1 MKPKSNPPE
10 FLPAVKDAFSY
21 VRFSSK
27 KQADGA
33 SLERQ
38 LTGTRKYCEENNLIL
53 NETLTFRDLGI
64 SAYKGDNLQHGLGD
78 LLQACADGLIPK
90 GSAIV
95 VEALDR
101 LTRQRPRVVSTLLG
115 RFLDDYGLEVHLTG
129 IKKVLLPESQSAA
142 EEGMDLLY
150 VTMLAIRASEEQE
163 TKAGRLSDAFG
174 RKRLR
179 VEKGEALLET
189 NDNKLPWWVVYNEE
203 TEKLESPPE
212 RAKTVTEI
220 FTWAADG
227 VTSPEIARRL
237 DAKGTPTW
245 RPRANSWSPSRIR
258 HMILSHGPEGV
269 LESTARS
276 KALGQNFRKEG
287 YYPVL
292 VDADLAT
299 KAREAMAANSR
310 YGRTNSVPTPDQ
322 GERPHNLLRGLLMI
336 EGHASRYDCRRNG
349 TSGTWIGYY
358 YGYDEVARKN
368 LGVVSSKLLEPTLIA
383 GLREITVEML
393 KPEVDVVDPAAAALA
408 QAQRRLTETQ
418 KSLDNILAAIERG
431 GELDS
436 LLKRMK
442 VLEKEKVDLGEKV
455 EVLERKVRST
465 KAIGS
470 GKTELSEMKSLL
482 DADLSDN
489 TVRNR
494 LSQAIRRVVTRI
506 DLSFTTDRKTKG
518 LAIHSMVKG
527 DAAWVGDPCLPKK
540 TRKELYIRVQF
551 RHGGRRA
558 IMRLPVEMLAK
569 LKKSNT
575 LFTGRV

>member
-1 MKPKSNPPE
+1 M
-10 FLPAVKDAFSY
+10 
-21 VRFSSK
+21 
-27 KQADGA
+27 
-33 SLERQ
+33 
-38 LTGTRKYCEENNLIL
+38 
-53 NETLTFRDLGI
+53 
-64 SAYKGDNLQHGLGD
+64 
-78 LLQACADGLIPK
+78 
-90 GSAIV
+90 
-95 VEALDR
+95 
-101 LTRQRPRVVSTLLG
+101 
-115 RFLDDYGLEVHLTG
+115 
-129 IKKVLLPESQSAA
+129 
-142 EEGMDLLY
+142 
-150 VTMLAIRASEEQE
+150 
-163 TKAGRLSDAFG
+163 
-174 RKRLR
+174 
-179 VEKGEALLET
+179 
-189 NDNKLPWWVVYNEE
+189 
-203 TEKLESPPE
+203 
-212 RAKTVTEI
+212 
-220 FTWAADG
+220 
-227 VTSPEIARRL
+227 
-237 DAKGTPTW
+237 
-245 RPRANSWSPSRIR
+245 
-258 HMILSHGPEGV
+258 
-269 LESTARS
+269 
-276 KALGQNFRKEG
+276 
-287 YYPVL
+287 
-292 VDADLAT
+292 
-299 KAREAMAANSR
+299 
-310 YGRTNSVPTPDQ
+310 
-322 GERPHNLLRGLLMI
+322 
-336 EGHASRYDCRRNG
+336 
-349 TSGTWIGYY
+349 
-358 YGYDEVARKN
+358 
-368 LGVVSSKLLEPTLIA
+368 VSSKLLEPTLIA